1 MTNVTIYGFAPST
14 YTQTALM
21 VAAEAGVKTTLAP
34 LEFKKPSHF
43 ARHPYGKMPI
53 LEHGKVTLFE
63 TLAIASYLD
72 EGPGKGSLQPRDAA
86 AKAGML
92 QWLSAAVDYG
102 YEDLVN
108 KLHDDEPAAEAVTA
122 AAEQLA
128 LLDGALAKRTWFG
141 GDAIGLADFFIYPM
155 VTFAVGK
162 LGDGKLEGL
171 PALAR
176 WRNAMSERP
185 SVRKVTEA

>member
-1 MTNVTIYGFAPST
+1 MTRVTIYGFAPST

-21 VAAEAGVKTTLAP
+21 VAAEVGVEATLAP
-34 LEFKKPSHF
+34 LEFKKPSPF

-53 LEHGKVTLFE
+53 LEHDDVTLFE
-63 TLAIASYLD
+63 TLAIANYLD
-72 EGPGKGSLQPRDAA
+72 EGLGKGSLHAKDPA

-108 KLHDDEPAAEAVTA
+108 KLHDDEPPAEAVTA

-128 LLDGALAKRTWFG
+128 LLDGALANRKWFG
-141 GDAIGLADFFIYPM
+141 GDAIGLADFFLYPM
-155 VTFAVGK
+155 VSFAVGK
-162 LGDGKLEGL
+162 LGDAKLVGL

-176 WRNAMSERP
+176 WRKSMSERP
-185 SVRKVTEA
+185 SVKKVAEA